1 MPYTK
6 ELPEWNAG
14 GIKPPQSKIDAGWQ
28 VDEKPP
34 ASWWNWYMYTAY
46 QSLLELQQN
55 AVHGEKLGANSGVA
69 TLGSDGKLTATQLP
83 AIGTGQITDGSITN
97 NDLATDVKIGS
108 LASLTTTAKGSVT
121 AAVNDVKS
129 IIDNHLNDTTRHI
142 TAQERIRWN
151 GGQLFPITGSDGTP
165 KSLVTN
171 LNTATTVGVHTV
183 GSNATGAPTAAVG
196 ILTVWKRGA
205 VHLFQEYW
213 VVNLDTIY
221 IRSSIDNGVTWTV
234 WQTIANTEVATTSKN
249 GLMSSSDKTALD
261 NAQKWKLTL
270 DNGNSKTIATNDAD
284 NEKDGGFFATYS
296 NTLNVPEVGG
306 HIQVI
311 KRDGNQ
317 SVQIF
322 YGLAN
327 RNVYV
332 RNWIVQNWTSWKRLT
347 DNNLLGGVLLGNK
360 LVDTQTA
367 NFVGK
372 VAGSTTANPH
382 ITKRTQYGTTGI
394 ANTLLS
400 PGSSMFIEL
409 DNNDYPKVAGL
420 DGVITSPSNSAN
432 GNISQMIFS
441 FDLIAH
447 VERTY
452 GTIPGA
458 TTADKVAWIKAN
470 ISKITL
476 NWHGYG
482 SSPAGSKAN
491 LAAWAKSTSQWV
503 NTVSH
508 TSALVSKLTISI
520 PVTGATSAFDTDG
533 IAHFL
538 AYAEPSNGTTAS
550 VINTDYVELQ
560 VELSTSLKDN
570 MKPVWID
577 ATLQNGW
584 VVSTDTT
591 QNPQYSIGTDG
602 YVSLRGAIQNGTL
615 PGVCITLPAGYRPV
629 KSIVVP
635 VSGSSGNLYR
645 IIVSAGGSVTVEQSI
660 GSGGNKLVYLDGIT
674 FPTN

>member
-1 MPYTK
+1 
-6 ELPEWNAG
+6 
-14 GIKPPQSKIDAGWQ
+14 
-28 VDEKPP
+28 
-34 ASWWNWYMYTAY
+34 
-46 QSLLELQQN
+46 
-55 AVHGEKLGANSGVA
+55 
-69 TLGSDGKLTATQLP
+69 
-83 AIGTGQITDGSITN
+83 
-97 NDLATDVKIGS
+97 
-108 LASLTTTAKGSVT
+108 
-121 AAVNDVKS
+121 
-129 IIDNHLNDTTRHI
+129 
-142 TAQERIRWN
+142 
-151 GGQLFPITGSDGTP
+151 
-165 KSLVTN
+165 
-171 LNTATTVGVHTV
+171 
-183 GSNATGAPTAAVG
+183 
-196 ILTVWKRGA
+196 
-205 VHLFQEYW
+205 
-213 VVNLDTIY
+213 
-221 IRSSIDNGVTWTV
+221 
-234 WQTIANTEVATTSKN
+234 
-249 GLMSSSDKTALD
+249 
-261 NAQKWKLTL
+261 
-270 DNGNSKTIATNDAD
+270 
-284 NEKDGGFFATYS
+284 
-296 NTLNVPEVGG
+296 
-306 HIQVI
+306 
-311 KRDGNQ
+311 
-317 SVQIF
+317 
-322 YGLAN
+322 
-327 RNVYV
+327 
-332 RNWIVQNWTSWKRLT
+332 
-347 DNNLLGGVLLGNK
+347 
-360 LVDTQTA
+360 
-367 NFVGK
+367 
-372 VAGSTTANPH
+372 
-382 ITKRTQYGTTGI
+382 
-394 ANTLLS
+394 
-400 PGSSMFIEL
+400 MFIEL